1 MGTWNGMTITGGV
14 GEVSLSSNVNGI
26 ENGVIRQNMI
36 TAANQKYGSLS
47 SKISNGEIDHV
58 VLCIPPGTSGSWIA
72 YAYINSWLSVYNN
85 DWCNYVSVLMHEVG
99 HNLGLAHSGETAT
112 YDDQSCM
119 MGYSYSQDDTPEMCF
134 NAPKNWQLGWYPDGA
149 LQIASGDSFTGRLIG
164 LADYSTLD
172 ASSGDVVMVKIKGY
186 DVDYYISFNRK
197 TGINKGTYEGGNQ
210 VLVHSRAGDGYTVSY
225 LLAKL
230 SAQKSYPIEGETT
243 ITVNS
248 ISLTNPGYAEVS
260 IVGPNTEAPITAPPT
275 KAPTNTL
282 PTAPPTKAP
291 TNTPPTNAPT
301 NTTPFP
307 TQTAPTM
314 HPTHIAPTLYPT
326 YTPPTAYPTVDQAPP
341 SPFPTE
347 TPPTPY
353 PTGPTCKVKGEACTK
368 HKECCGK
375 KCNLKKNF
383 CRK

>member
-1 MGTWNGMTITGGV
+1 
-14 GEVSLSSNVNGI
+14 
-26 ENGVIRQNMI
+26 
-36 TAANQKYGSLS
+36 
-47 SKISNGEIDHV
+47 
-58 VLCIPPGTSGSWIA
+58 
-72 YAYINSWLSVYNN
+72 
-85 DWCNYVSVLMHEVG
+85 MHEVG

-172 ASSGDVVMVKIKGY
+172 ASSGDVVMEKIKGY

-230 SAQKSYPIEGETT
+230 SAQKSYTIEGETT

-260 IVGPNTEAPITAPPT
+260 IVGPNTEAPVTAPPT
-275 KAPTNTL
+275 K
-282 PTAPPTKAP
+282 
-291 TNTPPTNAPT
+291 APT

-341 SPFPTE
+341 TPFPTE